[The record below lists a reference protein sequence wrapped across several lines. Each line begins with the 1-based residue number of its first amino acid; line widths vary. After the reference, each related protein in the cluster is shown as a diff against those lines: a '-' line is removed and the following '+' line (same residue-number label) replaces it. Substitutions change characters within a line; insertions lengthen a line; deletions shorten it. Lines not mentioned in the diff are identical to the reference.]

1 MKRFLVVAVA
11 VLIASAMS
19 FGQQSSTD
27 VEYAVTVAALGGPL
41 TLAVGSGPIWDALK
55 PGVNYV
61 SIADQ
66 NYNVANL
73 SPYDVNQGE
82 SFTPGDLTITGSP
95 GAQVALTFIMPAK
108 LFGTAAGTVNMSYD
122 GFSASVVDV
131 GSGAAV
137 DFFNP
142 LGGYNVTLD
151 ATGTAIIYM
160 GGNPAPTIDATDGDT
175 FLGYALVTAEY
186 TGI

>member
-1 MKRFLVVAVA
+1 MKRFLLVAVA
-11 VLIASAMS
+11 VLIVSAMS

-41 TLAVGSGPIWDALK
+41 TLAVGSGPVWDALK
-55 PGVNYV
+55 PGQAYV

-95 GAQVALTFIMPAK
+95 GAQVALQFIMPAK
-108 LFGTAAGTVNMSYD
+108 LFGTAIGRGFGCHAQVRRTFFFSFPKRSRIVIMS
-122 GFSASVVDV
+122 AN
-131 GSGAAV
+131 A
-137 DFFNP
+137 
-142 LGGYNVTLD
+142 
-151 ATGTAIIYM
+151 
-160 GGNPAPTIDATDGDT
+160 
-175 FLGYALVTAEY
+175 
-186 TGI
+186 